1 MSKDRETVFIK
12 RYPSKGELPKS
23 DGKYW
28 CKFKD
33 FSDALHQQE
42 WVLQFGGF
50 GDNECYEYWL
60 EEIELPSEE
69 DMKEQIDIIT
79 KQSFDALSNHY
90 CINTANFILNKLKGE

>member
-1 MSKDRETVFIK
+1 MEKQTVFIK

-23 DGKYW
+23 DRKYW

-69 DMKEQIDIIT
+69 EILQGAKDEGWITYNEKLSFKEG
-79 KQSFDALSNHY
+79 
-90 CINTANFILNKLKGE
+90 ANFILNKYLKGE